1 MVRGARNCPFT
12 DFSVIIFRKKL
23 TTTRI
28 APLSLNSP
36 MRLVIARLNSL
47 LLMIELVRPNL
58 TKARPANEG
67 GGFSWIGRLLSRQSY
82 PERDRGD
89 VPAEDP
95 MGSIVAVTR
104 GVRSA
109 LFGAPIKN

>member
-82 PERDRGD
+82 PERERGR
-89 VPAEDP
+89 PSN
-95 MGSIVAVTR
+95 GINR
-104 GVRSA
+104 GGDKRREVCPFWSA
-109 LFGAPIKN
+109 D